1 MCGRYALTVDDRAVL
16 RERFAVQRL
25 PATLNASA
33 NIKPTQSAPV
43 VLQGADAREL
53 VLMRWGLIPAW
64 ARERTGGAPLFNA
77 RAESVADKPSFR
89 AALRRRRCLVPA
101 TAFYE
106 WRQAGQRKVPYAFVV
121 GDGELFALAGLY
133 EAWRDA
139 TGATVWSYTIIT
151 TTPNRLVA
159 PIHDRMPVILPREHE
174 ALWLD
179 PQVEDG
185 ALLRELL
192 VPYPAER
199 MHLHPVAG
207 TL

>member
-1 MCGRYALTVDDRAVL
+1 MCGRYALTVDDGAVL

-43 VLQGADAREL
+43 VLQGTDAREL

-64 ARERTGGAPLFNA
+64 ARARASSAPLFNA
-77 RAESVADKPSFR
+77 RAESVADKPAFR

-106 WRQAGQRKVPYAFVV
+106 WRAEGRRKVPYAFVV
-121 GDGELFALAGLY
+121 GDDELFALAGLY
-133 EAWRDA
+133 EVWRDD
-139 TGATVWSYTIIT
+139 TGAAVWSYTIIT
-151 TTPNRLVA
+151 TTPNALVA
-159 PIHDRMPVILPREHE
+159 PVHDRMPVILPREHE

-199 MHLHPVAG
+199 MRLRPVAG
-207 TL
+207 PL